1 MPDKHKNLLE
11 GNMRF
16 VANTTKFDPEF
27 FHKLAQQ
34 QKPQFLWI
42 GCSDSRVPATEITN
56 TTPGSIFVGRNI
68 ANVVVNTDLNLLSV
82 VYYAVKVLKVKHI
95 IVCGHYGCGG
105 VKAAMSKESFG
116 FLDNWLLNLK
126 DIYRSHSKELDAIED
141 ETMRL
146 DRFVEL
152 NVLEQVKNLAKI
164 SFIQE
169 EWAAGEF
176 PYVHSWVYRL
186 DDGNIKNLDFS
197 INSASALNA
206 IYEYESKIE
215 KKEDKTS

>member
-1 MPDKHKNLLE
+1 MSDIHKKLLE

-16 VANTTKFDPEF
+16 VANTLKFDPDF
-27 FHKLAQQ
+27 FENLAHQQ
-34 QKPQFLWI
+34 TPQFLWI

-56 TTPGSIFVGRNI
+56 STPGSIFVGRNI

-126 DIYRSHSKELDAIED
+126 DIYRGHSKELNAIKD
-141 ETMRL
+141 ETARL

-169 EWAAGEF
+169 QWEVGEF
-176 PYVHSWVYRL
+176 PFIHSWVYRL
-186 DDGNIKNLDFS
+186 DDGNIKDLDFS
-197 INSASALNA
+197 INSANSLNA

-215 KKEDKTS
+215 TDED